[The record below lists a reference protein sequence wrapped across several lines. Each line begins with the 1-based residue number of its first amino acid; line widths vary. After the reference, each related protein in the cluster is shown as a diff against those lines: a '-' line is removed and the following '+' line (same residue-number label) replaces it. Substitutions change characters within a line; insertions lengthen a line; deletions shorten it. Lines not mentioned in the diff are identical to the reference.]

1 MMVQNRITKL
11 LSLMLAAIISISIL
25 SVTSFAG
32 TIYDDNSESGY
43 TYFVYDTAEL
53 LSEVEE
59 ETVLKALEP
68 ISEFGHAG
76 VIIIDDNPY
85 NTAERY
91 ASEFLKDSFGTDKTG
106 IVLIIDYTPGQ
117 HYLYICAGDKN
128 FSGISA
134 SKCDIVTDNIYRYAK
149 NEQFYT
155 CALEGVHQIND
166 VLNGINIP
174 QPMKY
179 LSNACLAI
187 IMGLILAY
195 FIASATSK
203 TRNSSAGE
211 RLQNIYTQ
219 FKVNSP
225 SATVTNTTKTYS
237 PRSSG
242 GGGGGHGGGGH
253 GGGGGGGHHGGGH
266 GF

>member
-1 MMVQNRITKL
+1 
-11 LSLMLAAIISISIL
+11 MLATILSISIIGI
-25 SVTSFAG
+25 TSFAG
-32 TIYDDNSESGY
+32 TIYDDNSETGY
-43 TYFVYDTAEL
+43 TYFVYDSAEL

-59 ETVLKALEP
+59 ETVLRALEP

-76 VIIIDDNPY
+76 VIIIDDNPF
-85 NTAERY
+85 NSAEKY

-106 IVLIIDYTPGQ
+106 IALIIDFTPGQ

-128 FSGISA
+128 FSGIS
-134 SKCDIVTDNIYRYAK
+134 SDKCDIVTDNIYRYAK

-195 FIASATSK
+195 FIASTTSK
-203 TRNSSAGE
+203 THNSSTSE
-211 RLQNIYTQ
+211 RLKNIFTQ

-225 SATVTNTTKTYS
+225 SATVTSTTKTYS

-242 GGGGGHGGGGH
+242 SGGHGGGGH
-253 GGGGGGGHHGGGH
+253 GGGGGGHHGGGH